1 MSADGAEGL
10 GYTMSDARKLL
21 EGSRRAHNDN
31 AYDEAFSAFYGRIV
45 AVLVRLLDN
54 RARAEEVA
62 SEVFWRAYRDSLDCT
77 DDRFGGWLYRTATNL
92 GIQDLRAKVRRERY
106 ELAAGEQARRS
117 AGSGT
122 PLDDVLRAEQRAR
135 VRTVLASLRRWQAQI
150 LILRSSGLS
159 YAEVAKA
166 LDIKTSSVGTMVA
179 RAEAEFQKQYL
190 RFFGS
195 EE

>member
-62 SEVFWRAYRDSLDCT
+62 SEVFWKAYRDSMDCN
-77 DDRFGGWLYRTATNL
+77 DRRFGGWLYRTATNL
-92 GIQDLRAKVRRERY
+92 GIQDLRAKVRREFY
-106 ELAAGEQARRS
+106 ELAAGEHAHRT
-117 AGSGT
+117 ALSGT
-122 PLDDVLRAEQRAR
+122 PLDDVLRAEKRAR
-135 VRTVLASLRRWQAQI
+135 VRAVLASLRRWQAQI

-159 YAEVAKA
+159 YAELAQALEIKA
-166 LDIKTSSVGTMVA
+166 SSVGTMLI
-179 RAEAEFQKQYL
+179 RAEAEFQKQYVRL
-190 RFFGS
+190 YGR

>member
-45 AVLVRLLDN
+45 AVLVRLLDS
-54 RARAEEVA
+54 RARAEDVA
-62 SEVFWRAYRDSLDCT
+62 SEVFWKAYRDSMDCT
-77 DDRFGGWLYRTATNL
+77 DVRFGGWLYRTATNL
-92 GIQDLRAKVRRERY
+92 GIQDLRARVRRERY
-106 ELAAGEQARRS
+106 EQAAGEQAHRT

-135 VRTVLASLRRWQAQI
+135 VRAVLASLRQWQARI
-150 LILRSSGLS
+150 LILRSSGLT
-159 YAEVAKA
+159 YAELAEALQIKA
-166 LDIKTSSVGTMVA
+166 SSVGTMLI
-179 RAEAEFQKQYL
+179 RAEAQFQKQYV
-190 RFFGS
+190 RFSGR

>member
-77 DDRFGGWLYRTATNL
+77 DARFGGWLYRTATNL
-92 GIQDLRAKVRRERY
+92 GIQDLRARVRRERY
-106 ELAAGEQARRS
+106 ELAAGEQAHRS

-122 PLDDVLRAEQRAR
+122 PLDDVLRAEQRVR

-190 RFFGS
+190 RFFGR